1 MEIIVNDN
9 TYHYEATPSLFQ
21 VLEDLEL
28 NTQKGIAVAV
38 NNEVILKK
46 EWTKLNLK
54 NQDRV
59 LIITATQGG

>member
-9 TYHYEATPSLFQ
+9 AYHYEATPSLFQ